1 MGEGN
6 NFASVCTSIHS
17 GVPTLAGG
25 TYPGFFGENLP
36 GGSPSSGLRVPI
48 LARGTYPDLGTYLCW
63 GVPTLAIGEVPTLS
77 RGYLPW
83 LGSNVKLSTKCQLIK
98 KMSSCQ
104 K

>member
-25 TYPGFFGENLP
+25 TYHGFFGGNLP
-36 GGSPSSGLRVPI
+36 GGSPYSGLRVPI

-63 GVPTLAIGEVPTLS
+63 G
-77 RGYLPW
+77 YLPW
-83 LGSNVKLSTKCQLIK
+83 QEDRYLPNPGGTYLS
-98 KMSSCQ
+98 
-104 K
+104 

>member
-6 NFASVCTSIHS
+6 NFASVSTSIHS

-25 TYPGFFGENLP
+25 TYPGFFGGNLA
-36 GGSPSSGLRVPI
+36 GGSPYSGLRVPI

-63 GVPTLAIGEVPTLS
+63 G
-77 RGYLPW
+77 YLPW
-83 LGSNVKLSTKCQLIK
+83 QEGRYLPYQLIK

-104 K
+104 T